1 MYQFILVPLD
11 GSSHAEQVLPH
22 VIALAKNH
30 ESRLILLGVVDP
42 AEEVAMESHVFG
54 GLPSFMHRPLS
65 NFSQYNQQLNRANH
79 RVPEMRGYLE
89 IVAKKIALQG
99 INVEACLEVG
109 HAVDMI
115 LWVARD
121 KCVQLIAMTSW
132 ERTGFGKLFKQCI
145 SCEVQ
150 QRSSRPLLLI
160 RQGEDGC

>member
-1 MYQFILVPLD
+1 MYKYILVPLD
-11 GSSHAEQVLPH
+11 GSLHAEQVLPH

-30 ESRLILLGVVDP
+30 DSRLILLGVVDP
-42 AEEVAMESHVFG
+42 AEEVAIENHAFA
-54 GLPSFMHRPLS
+54 GLPSFMHRPLT
-65 NFSQYNQQLNRANH
+65 NFSIYHQQLNSANQ

-89 IVAKKIALQG
+89 VVAKKIALQG
-99 INVEACLEVG
+99 INVEVCLEVG

-115 LWVARD
+115 LWVARN

-132 ERTGFGKLFKQCI
+132 ERSGLGKLLKKCI